1 MSLWNSVLAGGI
13 TRLSLFRTN
22 RPLASHATLK
32 LISNFIGAALF
43 EWISASAHNE
53 RARANDR
60 QGLHLLILGSER
72 PNATSVEARK
82 EFAIGPL

>member
-43 EWISASAHNE
+43 EWISASAYNE

-72 PNATSVEARK
+72 SNARARLK
-82 EFAIGPL
+82 GLNR